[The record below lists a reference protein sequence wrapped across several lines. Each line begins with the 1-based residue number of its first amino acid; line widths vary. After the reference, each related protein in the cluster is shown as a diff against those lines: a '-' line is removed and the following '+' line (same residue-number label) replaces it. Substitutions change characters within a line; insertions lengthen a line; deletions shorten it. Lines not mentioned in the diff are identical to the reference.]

1 MNFRIF
7 SRVSR
12 LAAIGAILLGSAS
25 CVSINEQIGG
35 NLIPTDQ
42 QWDVFTP
49 EAVEFEDICIQ
60 MSDSLTGY
68 SNSRFTFGAVNDE
81 IMGTSI
87 KSTSFTLVP
96 YLDSVDL
103 GKNTKIRQFHFT
115 AVRDTLSTIYDNE
128 QRILQNVYVSELR
141 KPLDSTIIYTSSLS
155 DPKTLKEFVN
165 CQSLSYYDVSL
176 NFNTEC
182 LEIFNLCI
190 DDILG

>member
-1 MNFRIF
+1 MNFNIF
-7 SRVSR
+7 GRVSR

-103 GKNTKIRQFHFT
+103 GKNTKIRQFHFS
-115 AVRDTLSTIYDNE
+115 AVRDTLSTVYDNQ
-128 QRILQNVYVSELR
+128 QRLLQNIYVSELK
-141 KPLDSTIIYTSSLS
+141 KPIDSTVLYCG
-155 DPKTLKEFVN
+155 DFMNPKVR
-165 CQSLSYYDVSL
+165 
-176 NFNTEC
+176 
-182 LEIFNLCI
+182 
-190 DDILG
+190 